1 MNSAVPRRQSILH
14 PTLRPPPSL
23 THLLRR
29 LEAATSRLEDIAT
42 SVAHF
47 EHPVPTPA
55 SDSSLHV
62 NGTPTPPSQLTPTP
76 SKTVPPSTKAEDLPE
91 EIEDFD
97 KLISGDLAAFVKLS
111 TMESLLEEQ
120 AQTFKECFE
129 AERAILLLSTKA
141 KKPVEGSDEYIQ
153 VYTEIG
159 KKMSIVTE
167 IRENNRASPLKDHLA
182 LVADGVQTLGWVAV
196 GSKPA
201 EQAAELFGGAQM
213 YGNKLLKAHKGRS
226 VITQSLFV
234 LSIIDCRQRSSSS

>member
-1 MNSAVPRRQSILH
+1 LLFFSLPDQIMNPAVPRRQSVLH
-14 PTLRPPPSL
+14 PTLQPPPSL

-47 EHPVPTPA
+47 EQPVPTSA
-55 SDSSLHV
+55 SNSSLHV
-62 NGTPTPPSQLTPTP
+62 NGTPTPSSQLTPTA
-76 SKTVPPSTKAEDLPE
+76 SKATPPSIKAEDVPA

-111 TMESLLEEQ
+111 ATESLLEEQ

-141 KKPVEGSDEYIQ
+141 KKPAEGSDEYAQ
-153 VYTEIG
+153 VYSDIG
-159 KKMSIVTE
+159 KKMSLVTE

-196 GSKPA
+196 GSKPH

-213 YGNKLLKAHKGRS
+213 YGNKLLKAHKGRL
-226 VITQSLFV
+226 VTKHGLFA
-234 LSIIDCRQRSSSS
+234 LL